1 VFIASAI
8 AIILTPKSTAAPQSL
23 KTTAARSKARG

>member
-8 AIILTPKSTAAPQSL
+8 AILLSPKAAEVPGAGPRA
-23 KTTAARSKARG
+23 KRG